1 MKVKNKKN
9 NEVGTLEIVVPE
21 KGVADEALIFDEV
34 SGDILGRAS
43 SIAELYEEWEDYEEP
58 KEYWC
63 IDWTGGVNS
72 ITVLDGSDQY
82 EDNKKEIG
90 NYFETEEE
98 AERAVEKLKAWK
110 RLKDKGFKFK
120 SWETNEGIV
129 HIETSFNAWD
139 DINRET
145 IEDIDT
151 LFGSNNEETW
161 VL

>member
-1 MKVKNKKN
+1 MRVKNKKN
-9 NEVGTLEIVVPE
+9 NEVGILEIVVPE
-21 KGVADEALIFDEV
+21 KDVADEAIIFDEV

-43 SIAELYEEWEDYEEP
+43 SIAELNEEWEDYEEP
-58 KEYWC
+58 ERHWI
-63 IDWTGGVNS
+63 IDTMNDRV
-72 ITVLDGSDQY
+72 
-82 EDNKKEIG
+82 EDFDVPMAFNESIG
-90 NYFETEEE
+90 NYFDTREE

-120 SWETNEGIV
+120 SWKTNEGIV